1 VLIKKNILI
10 TGASSGIGK
19 QIAIDVAS
27 NNGNAILTGR
37 NIDLLNKVADII
49 EENHKVKI
57 PIYITDLNNE
67 EDIVAMANSLPLL
80 DGIVLNAGIIDYT
93 PIKYLTKE
101 KIENILMVN
110 FISNVLLINNLL
122 SLKKIKNSASIV
134 FISSISAR
142 LGVPGTSIYA
152 ASKAAQ
158 TAFAKVLASELSIKK
173 IRVNIISPG
182 LVSTDLI
189 NKISTVSNIEKNELN
204 NYPLG
209 IGTVYNVSDQVIH
222 LLSDRSEWMTGT
234 DILIDGGF
242 TLK

>member
-1 VLIKKNILI
+1 MLIDKNILI

-19 QIAIDVAS
+19 QIAIDVVS

-37 NIDLLNKVADII
+37 NIEHLNKVSDLIADS
-49 EENHKVKI
+49 NKVKI
-57 PIYITDLNNE
+57 PLYITDLNNE
-67 EDIVAMANSLPLL
+67 EDIFGMANSLPPLN
-80 DGIVLNAGIIDYT
+80 GIVLNAGIIDYT

-110 FISNVLLINNLL
+110 FISNVLLINKLL
-122 SLKKIKNSASIV
+122 GLRKIQNSASIV
-134 FISSISAR
+134 FISSISAH

-152 ASKAAQ
+152 ASKAAL
-158 TAFAKVLASELSIKK
+158 TAFAKVLASELSNKK

-189 NKISTVSNIEKNELN
+189 NNNSTVSNVEKNELN

-209 IGTVYNVSDQVIH
+209 IGTVHNVSDQVIH
-222 LLSDRSEWMTGT
+222 LLSDRSKWMTGT

>member
-1 VLIKKNILI
+1 MLTDKRILI

-19 QIAIDVAS
+19 QIALDVVS

-37 NIDLLNKVADII
+37 NCDLLNNVADII
-49 EENHKVKI
+49 AFTNNVKT
-57 PIYITDLNNE
+57 PVYITDLNNE
-67 EDIVAMANSLPLL
+67 DDIIGMANSLPPLN
-80 DGIVLNAGIIDYT
+80 GIVLNAGIIDYT

-110 FISNVLLINNLL
+110 FISNVLLINKLL
-122 SLKKIKNSASIV
+122 GLRKIQNAASIV
-134 FISSISAR
+134 FISSISAH

-152 ASKAAQ
+152 ASKAAL
-158 TAFAKVLASELSIKK
+158 TAFAKVLACELSNKK

-182 LVSTDLI
+182 LVSTNLI
-189 NKISTVSNIEKNELN
+189 NKISTISNVENNEHN

-209 IGTVYNVSDQVIH
+209 IGTVNNVSDQVIH
-222 LLSDRSEWMTGT
+222 LLSDRSKWMTGT

>member
-1 VLIKKNILI
+1 VLSNKNILI

-27 NNGNAILTGR
+27 NNGNAILSGR
-37 NIDLLNKVADII
+37 NSERLSEVANLIAQTKNRIPPVFVADLI
-49 EENHKVKI
+49 K
-57 PIYITDLNNE
+57 E
-67 EDIVAMANSLPLL
+67 EDIVNLSDSLPPLL
-80 DGIVLNAGIIDYT
+80 GVVLNAGIIDYT
-93 PIKYLTKE
+93 PIKYLTKD
-101 KIENILMVN
+101 KVENILWVN
-110 FISNVLLINNLL
+110 FVSNVLLIKKLL
-122 SLKKIKNSASIV
+122 ELRKIQKSASIV
-134 FISSISAR
+134 FISSISAH

-152 ASKAAQ
+152 ASKSAL
-158 TAFAKVLASELSIKK
+158 TSFAKVLASELSQKK

-182 LVSTDLI
+182 LVSTDLAYK
-189 NKISTVSNIEKNELN
+189 NSSLKNIENSQIL

-209 IGTVYNVSDQVIH
+209 IGTVNNVSNQAIH

>member
-1 VLIKKNILI
+1 MLSNKNILI

-27 NNGNAILTGR
+27 NNGNAILSGR
-37 NIDLLNKVADII
+37 NSERLSEVANLIAQTKNRIPPVFVADLI
-49 EENHKVKI
+49 K
-57 PIYITDLNNE
+57 E
-67 EDIVAMANSLPLL
+67 EDIVNLSDSLPPLL
-80 DGIVLNAGIIDYT
+80 GVVLNAGIIDYT
-93 PIKYLTKE
+93 PIKYLTKD
-101 KIENILMVN
+101 KVENILWVN
-110 FISNVLLINNLL
+110 FVSNVLLIKKLL
-122 SLKKIKNSASIV
+122 ELRKIQKSASIV
-134 FISSISAR
+134 FISSISAH

-152 ASKAAQ
+152 ASKSAL
-158 TAFAKVLASELSIKK
+158 TSFAKVLASELSQKK

-182 LVSTDLI
+182 LVSTDLAYK
-189 NKISTVSNIEKNELN
+189 NSSLKNIENSQIL

-209 IGTVYNVSDQVIH
+209 IGTVNNVSNQAIH

>member
-1 VLIKKNILI
+1 MLTEKNILI
-10 TGASSGIGK
+10 TGATSGIGK
-19 QIAIDVAS
+19 QISFDVAS

-37 NIDLLNKVADII
+37 NNELLNKVAELI
-49 EENHKVKI
+49 EDRQKVKI

-67 EDIVAMANSLPLL
+67 DHIIAMANSLPLL

-101 KIENILMVN
+101 KIEVILMVN
-110 FISNVLLINNLL
+110 FISNVLLINKLL
-122 SLKKIKNSASIV
+122 DLKKIKNDASIV
-134 FISSISAR
+134 FISSISAH

-152 ASKAAQ
+152 ASKAAL

-189 NKISTVSNIEKNELN
+189 NRNSTVSNIEKNELN
-204 NYPLG
+204 YYPLG
-209 IGTVYNVSDQVIH
+209 IGTVNNVSDQVIH
-222 LLSDRSEWMTGT
+222 LLSDRSKWMTGT
-234 DILIDGGF
+234 DIVIDGGF

>member
-1 VLIKKNILI
+1 VLTDKRILI

-19 QIAIDVAS
+19 QIALDVVS

-37 NIDLLNKVADII
+37 NCDLLNNVADII
-49 EENHKVKI
+49 AFTNNVKT
-57 PIYITDLNNE
+57 PVYITDLNNE
-67 EDIVAMANSLPLL
+67 DDIIGMANSLPPLN
-80 DGIVLNAGIIDYT
+80 GIVLNAGIIDYT

-110 FISNVLLINNLL
+110 FISNVLLINKLL
-122 SLKKIKNSASIV
+122 GLRKIQNAASIV
-134 FISSISAR
+134 FISSISAH

-152 ASKAAQ
+152 ASKAAL
-158 TAFAKVLASELSIKK
+158 TAFAKVLACELSNKK

-182 LVSTDLI
+182 LVSTNLI
-189 NKISTVSNIEKNELN
+189 NKISTISNVENNEHN

-209 IGTVYNVSDQVIH
+209 IGTVNNVSDQVIH
-222 LLSDRSEWMTGT
+222 LLSDRSKWMTGT

>member
-1 VLIKKNILI
+1 MLIKKNILI

>member
-1 VLIKKNILI
+1 VFIEKNILI
-10 TGASSGIGK
+10 TGASSGIGR

-27 NNGNAILTGR
+27 NNGKAILTGR
-37 NIDLLNKVADII
+37 NSDLLNKVAEFI
-49 EENHKVKI
+49 EDKYNVKT

-67 EDIVAMANSLPLL
+67 EAIIAMANTLPLL

-110 FISNVLLINNLL
+110 FISNVLLINKLL
-122 SLKKIKNSASIV
+122 LLKKIKNSASIV

-152 ASKAAQ
+152 ASKAAL

-173 IRVNIISPG
+173 IRVNIVSPG

-189 NKISTVSNIEKNELN
+189 NKISTVSNINNNELN
-204 NYPLG
+204 YYPLG
-209 IGTVYNVSDQVIH
+209 IGTVNNVSDQVIH
-222 LLSDRSEWMTGT
+222 LLSDRSKWMTGT